1 MIFKIEYYHSSAQV
15 GIIPANT
22 HFWMYLEGSIGEPVE
37 SVVEEGTEDGYKNF
51 TPTFQKS
58 TKTYTLETIL
68 IPEYLVDAIH
78 RMKYFNTKHI
88 TMINGKIEP
97 MKNVKT
103 SVSYPFDNKSLA
115 IAKIE
120 FDIDEMIVVVDC

>member
-1 MIFKIEYYHSSAQV
+1 MIFKIEYYHSSAVV
-15 GIIPANT
+15 GNIPANT
-22 HFWMYLEGSIGEPVE
+22 HFWMYLDGSIGEPVE
-37 SVVEEGTEDGYKNF
+37 SVVDEGTEDGYKNF

-58 TKTYTLETIL
+58 TKTYTLETVL

-78 RMKYFNTKHI
+78 RMKYFNTKEI
-88 TMINGKIEP
+88 TMINGDIEP